1 MTDFKYHH
9 FATPNALVGFPGGS
23 VVKNTPANAGDPGLF
38 PGSRRS
44 TGEGNSNPLQYS
56 CLGNPMGRGAWLATV
71 HGVTE
76 ESHTTWQ
83 LNSTTMQ

>member
-9 FATPNALVGFPGGS
+9 LATPNALVGFPGGS
-23 VVKNTPANAGDPGLF
+23 VVKNTPANAGDV
-38 PGSRRS
+38 GSIPVGRYP
-44 TGEGNSNPLQYS
+44 GEGNSNQLQYS